1 MIGRSARQGRAP
13 LPRKRRSMP
22 VLLAAVAINAIP
34 VSLVVPMLPFLGL
47 RYGASEFEV
56 ALLFTLMPLVGIVG
70 NPLWGRLS
78 DSIGRRRALTCTLG
92 GTALTFVA
100 FAYADSLT
108 TLYATRVLQGIFHGS
123 MSIALAYVAIV
134 NAGQDRAKSMGQV
147 FGAMGIGLAI
157 GPALGG
163 FLMGDD
169 AATFS
174 QTLPCLAAA
183 SLSVLASLSVFVLLK
198 EPKQKDEDP
207 DGQKKVPALASSGER
222 LLALVKTPALWPLAL
237 MIMISGFKMNAE
249 QLAYPYWGIAID
261 WTPQLVSFGFAVLSV
276 AFLITTFG
284 LIGPLTRRFGEEK
297 TLAFAAGVDVLA
309 LCGFLLTSSS
319 ALSFAWL
326 FLLSLSSPLWGTVL
340 ISVLSRHAPGGLQ
353 GTVQGMATS
362 MQLTGRIVGTLL
374 AGLVLERF
382 GYAGVYALMAALIFL
397 VVIQAIRFVLE
408 GQREKADQPAE

>member
-1 MIGRSARQGRAP
+1 
-13 LPRKRRSMP
+13 MP

-34 VSLVVPMLPFLGL
+34 VSLVVPMLPFLGQ

-92 GTALTFVA
+92 GTAITFIA
-100 FAYADSLT
+100 FAYADSMLA
-108 TLYATRVLQGIFHGS
+108 LYATRVLQGIFHGS
-123 MSIALAYVAIV
+123 ISIALAYVAIV

-157 GPALGG
+157 GPAIGG
-163 FLMGDD
+163 LLMGDD

-183 SLSVLASLSVFVLLK
+183 SLSVIASLSIFFFLK
-198 EPKQKDEDP
+198 EPVQADAPAGPAIKP
-207 DGQKKVPALASSGER
+207 GATPAGQKLRTVLA
-222 LLALVKTPALWPLAL
+222 APTLWPLVL
-237 MIMISGFKMNAE
+237 MIMVSGFKMNAE
-249 QLAYPYWGIAID
+249 QLAYPYWGIAIA
-261 WTPQLVSFGFAVLSV
+261 WTPQDVSFGFAVLSV

-284 LIGPLTRRFGEEK
+284 LIGPMTKRLGEEK
-297 TLAFAAGVDVLA
+297 TLAIAASVDVVA

-340 ISVLSRHAPGGLQ
+340 ISVLSRHAPEGMQ
-353 GTVQGMATS
+353 GMVQGLATS

-382 GYAGVYALMAALIFL
+382 GYEGVYALMAVLICTRRRSIDP
-397 VVIQAIRFVLE
+397 VCCR
-408 GQREKADQPAE
+408 RP